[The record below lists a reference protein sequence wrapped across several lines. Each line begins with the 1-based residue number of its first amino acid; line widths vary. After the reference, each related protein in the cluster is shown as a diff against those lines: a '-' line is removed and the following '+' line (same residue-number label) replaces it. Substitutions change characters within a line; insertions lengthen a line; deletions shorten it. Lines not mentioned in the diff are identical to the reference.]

1 MARQLQAHQLDDRKA
16 VAGLPGR
23 NRRVE
28 QEHLGRATSQRHFV
42 DFRQPGIY
50 PCGIGP
56 QGGLGIIVLYLY
68 RPVGKPI
75 EVQPAQELVDGNG
88 ARAKNLRQPP
98 LDGPAQDGH
107 LPQPILGMG
116 IAQSEKDIR
125 VGLPQDMR
133 DIGGIP
139 DDFDRRIQPVYR
151 QGLVIVGQG
160 LAGQKIDQPDGA
172 ERQQD
177 KP

>member
-1 MARQLQAHQLDDRKA
+1 
-16 VAGLPGR
+16 
-23 NRRVE
+23 
-28 QEHLGRATSQRHFV
+28 
-42 DFRQPGIY
+42 
-50 PCGIGP
+50 
-56 QGGLGIIVLYLY
+56 
-68 RPVGKPI
+68 
-75 EVQPAQELVDGNG
+75 
-88 ARAKNLRQPP
+88 
-98 LDGPAQDGH
+98 
-107 LPQPILGMG
+107 MG